1 MYAEFRKRIE
11 VRIRLMGLSAVL
23 LIFQIIVLVFG
34 FLGAAITF
42 EYSLKTKPSAI
53 EIFGD
58 QAWRLRESIA
68 EAEKHV
74 KALQD
79 NEALKPA
86 TKAIGFQNNVLAL
99 NESVKATGGR
109 LDELSKAVY
118 ENQGKL
124 VDTFLNE
131 KRILFILSGFFIAYL
146 VKLFSGLYKYN
157 AYVKAHYLAV
167 LDALDLTVN
176 GNEPNDQI
184 DIERFKGLLASL
196 SVKDLR
202 IDQGGSLLE
211 GVGLKKAKADA

>member
-1 MYAEFRKRIE
+1 MYAEFKKRIE
-11 VRIRLMGLSAVL
+11 ARIRLMDLSAVA
-23 LIFQIIVLVFG
+23 LIFLIIVLVFG
-34 FLGAAITF
+34 FLGVVIAF
-42 EYSLKTKPSAI
+42 EYSLKTKPSVI
-53 EIFGD
+53 EVFGG

-68 EAEKHV
+68 EAEKNV

-109 LDELSKAVY
+109 LDELSKAVN
-118 ENQGKL
+118 ESQGKL

-131 KRILFILSGFFIAYL
+131 KRILFVLSGFFIAYL

-167 LDALDLTVN
+167 LDALDLSAN
-176 GNEPNDQI
+176 GNEANDQI
-184 DIERFKGLLASL
+184 DIERFKGLLEAL

-202 IDQGGSLLE
+202 IDQGGTLLE
-211 GVGLKKAKADA
+211 GVSLKKAKADA